1 MLSHA
6 AEEVA
11 GIEAIEETVEV
22 EDEVAEEVK
31 AQDKVPT
38 VPDTRVPSIWILQ
51 LVIGQAVRCISS
63 GAVVLSSVQTLVPAL
78 GGMFLLQSQ
87 LNNEPVTSPAD
98 R

>member
-31 AQDKVPT
+31 AQDKVPM
-38 VPDTRVPSIWILQ
+38 VPDTRVPSTQTSLQ
-51 LVIGQAVRCISS
+51 ETGW
-63 GAVVLSSVQTLVPAL
+63 GAVTTSNLGKELTFVLSLLHAHGRISTLPAH
-78 GGMFLLQSQ
+78 
-87 LNNEPVTSPAD
+87 LNEI
-98 R
+98 

>member
-1 MLSHA
+1 MQDAVVEVRVPEA
-6 AEEVA
+6 AEE
-11 GIEAIEETVEV
+11 IEV
-22 EDEVAEEVK
+22 DEAKLRVVNSQEA
-31 AQDKVPT
+31 
-38 VPDTRVPSIWILQ
+38 DTRVPSIRIFQ